1 METVV
6 VIIAMILAHIGMIGS
21 FVPVLPG
28 PPLAWVGMLLVYFWG
43 GTDKAGANMPL
54 SLLLIML
61 GVTIVVTVIDYL
73 IPGWF
78 TKFTGGSKWAK
89 RGAIVGLFLG
99 LFFPLP
105 FGMIGCSVVGSFL
118 AEWLIA
124 QKASTTA
131 LKSAF
136 GAFIGFMAGSG
147 IKFISCAVMLCY
159 IAKYL

>member
-6 VIIAMILAHIGMIGS
+6 GIIAIILAVIGMIGS
-21 FVPVLPG
+21 FVPVVPG
-28 PPLAWVGMLLVYFWG
+28 PPLAWTGMLIVYLWG
-43 GTDKAGANMPL
+43 GPDTAGVNMPL

-73 IPGWF
+73 VPGWF
-78 TKFTGGSKWAK
+78 TKFTGGSKWAS
-89 RGAIVGLFLG
+89 RGAIAGLFLG
-99 LFFPLP
+99 LIFPLP
-105 FGMIGCSVVGSFL
+105 LGMIGGSVIGAFL

-124 QKASTTA
+124 RKASTIA

-147 IKFISCAVMLCY
+147 IKLISCVVMLCY
-159 IAKYL
+159 IVKYL